1 MYSLIEFHLHVHLVA
16 EAHITG
22 QHKKKETLY
31 PLEIFRLDTGASTVC
46 TSTRSQR
53 KFSCPVLLACKKD
66 IYKTKWL
73 YVKTIFEIKRI
84 SLC

>member
-1 MYSLIEFHLHVHLVA
+1 MYSLIEFHLHVQLVA

-22 QHKKKETLY
+22 QHKKSLY

-73 YVKTIFEIKRI
+73 YVNTIFEIKRI